1 MSLKIEKLSK
11 RYEQKW
17 ALKDASFEANESEIL
32 GIFGVTG
39 AGKSTLIRIIGGTER
54 GNGGTIHH
62 NSNEITSLSPDERK
76 FHFPK
81 LTNESFWTK
90 FFKTG
95 QKSSLSDGE
104 AQTLALEEALRT
116 TSGVLLLD
124 ESFCYMDRLLRYEN
138 HNKLKTAV
146 REKGLV
152 VIAATNDFEEA
163 LTLCDRIVILDKGEI
178 LQAGKPA
185 DIYLSP
191 NSSKV
196 AYISGRNNLIEV
208 RRITSNKIEIPE
220 FQTIKGDHRLFT
232 NKTDKSKFAP
242 INQNNILSIRPEHIS
257 LSFGAS
263 FPEDNLLRAKI
274 TDVIF
279 QGATTLVGLDANG
292 LKLEAL
298 VLRLV
303 GLNIGEECM
312 VGLPPDRILVHKN

>member
-11 RYEQKW
+11 RYGQNW
-17 ALKDASFEANESEIL
+17 VLKDVSFEANEGEIL
-32 GIFGVTG
+32 GIFGITG
-39 AGKSTLIRIIGGTER
+39 AGKSTLIRIISGTER
-54 GNGGTIHH
+54 SNGGTIHH
-62 NSNEITSLSPDERK
+62 NSNEITSLSPVERK

-81 LTNESFWTK
+81 LTNESFWK
-90 FFKTG
+90 KIFKTE
-95 QKSSLSDGE
+95 QKSILSDGE
-104 AQTLALEEALRT
+104 AQALTLKEALKT
-116 TSGVLLLD
+116 VAGVLLLD
-124 ESFCYMDRLLRYEN
+124 DSFCYMDRLLRFEN

-146 REKGLV
+146 LEKSLI

-178 LQAGKPA
+178 LQAGKPS
-185 DIYLSP
+185 DIYLNP
-191 NSSKV
+191 DSSKV
-196 AYISGRNNLIEV
+196 AHISGRNNLIES

-220 FQTIKGDHRLFT
+220 FQTIEGDHRLFT

-242 INQNNILSIRPEHIS
+242 INQNNILTIRPEHIS

-274 TDVIF
+274 TDVRF